1 MKYFLILLFLTNT
14 HSLVHEKTNERIFNG
29 SEAPLNA
36 FPWMVS
42 VRFNLLNTL
51 KSDCGG
57 AILSDIF
64 LLTAASCFQGFT
76 ILTQYSTVTAGI
88 HNFINRSETTEQKRI
103 ISHIIVHP
111 DYSPQNFVNDLA
123 LVRVTQPF
131 DFNSSSVSSI
141 SLSNLTSIENMDL
154 VTIGWG
160 ILNQLKPNISAAN
173 LQQVTVREN
182 VECTKNKAINSTI
195 QICATGKN

>member
-1 MKYFLILLFLTNT
+1 MKHLLILLFLTNV
-14 HSLVHEKTNERIFNG
+14 HSFVHQKTNERIFNG
-29 SEAPLNA
+29 SDASLNA

-42 VRFNLLNTL
+42 VNFNLFNVL
-51 KSDCGG
+51 KTNCGG

-76 ILTQYSTVTAGI
+76 VLTQYSTVKAGI
-88 HNFINRSETTEQKRI
+88 HNIINGSETTEQNRI

-111 DYSPQNFVNDLA
+111 DYSPENFVNDLA
-123 LVRVTQPF
+123 LVRVTPPF
-131 DFNSSSVSSI
+131 DFKSSSVSSI
-141 SLSNLTSIENMDL
+141 SLSNLSSIENMDL

-160 ILNQLKPNISAAN
+160 IMNPLKPNISATN
-173 LQQVTVREN
+173 LQQITIREN
-182 VECTKNKAINSTI
+182 VECIGNKTINSTT

>member
-123 LVRVTQPF
+123 LVRVTPPF
-131 DFNSSSVSSI
+131 DFNSLSVSSI

-173 LQQVTVREN
+173 LQQVIVREN
-182 VECTKNKAINSTI
+182 VECTKNKAINSST